1 VGQPAHAFLVDT
13 IVHPAHQRR
22 GLGAVVVRTA
32 VAEATKA
39 GCTWLHVDYEAA
51 LAEVSRVG

>member
-1 VGQPAHAFLVDT
+1 MGQPAHAFLVDT

-51 LAEVSRVG
+51 LA

>member
-1 VGQPAHAFLVDT
+1 M
-13 IVHPAHQRR
+13 
-22 GLGAVVVRTA
+22 VVRTA

-51 LAEVSRVG
+51 LADFYLVACGFRRTDAGLTRLSP